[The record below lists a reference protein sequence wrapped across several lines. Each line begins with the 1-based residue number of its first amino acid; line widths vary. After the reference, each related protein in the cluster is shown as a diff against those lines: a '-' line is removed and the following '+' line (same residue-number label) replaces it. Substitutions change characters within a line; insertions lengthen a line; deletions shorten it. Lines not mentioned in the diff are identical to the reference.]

1 MRKASGSLS
10 ISQRGCLIKRIGLLF
25 DQCQVMKRIEDVIF
39 FLPGP
44 DMAGND
50 LSPAGNH
57 PFMHIA
63 PCVFRGIRPVIPTTS
78 GHLNRGIRPPLFSG
92 FEA

>member
-57 PFMHIA
+57 HFMHIA
-63 PCVFRGIRPVIPTTS
+63 PDQNLLMTICSRHRIIIAAIAHEGQ
-78 GHLNRGIRPPLFSG
+78 
-92 FEA
+92 